1 MEKAVLDFFLYN
13 GNEYNT
19 PEFNA
24 IYGEDPP
31 SIYEVI
37 RIIDGVPLFL
47 EEHYT
52 RLNKSAAIL
61 GNEINMSFNSIKSNI
76 EKMIHLN
83 NVSNHNIKIVIN
95 NFVKNTNNN
104 YFFLI
109 KSNYPNEDLYS
120 QGIRTFLYDFMR
132 ENPNAKIIN
141 KGLREE
147 VDILLAKKNCY
158 EALLVNSLGEITE
171 GSRSNLFFIKEGKVY
186 TSPPGDVLLGITR
199 QRIIKL
205 CTENN
210 IDVVET
216 PIYSNSLNSYEA
228 AFISGTSPKVLPIA
242 NIDDLQY
249 STSNETLLKV
259 MNLYNKEIDN
269 YLKSHG

>member
-1 MEKAVLDFFLYN
+1 MGEAVLDFFLHN

-19 PEFNA
+19 LEFNA
-24 IYGEDPP
+24 IYGDNPP

-52 RLNKSAAIL
+52 RLKKSAAIL
-61 GNEINMSFNSIKSNI
+61 ENEINMSFNSIKISI
-76 EKMIHLN
+76 EKMVRIN

-95 NFVKNTNNN
+95 NFTKNTNNN
-104 YFFLI
+104 YFFFI

-120 QGIRTFLYDFMR
+120 QGIRTLLYNFMR

-141 KGLREE
+141 KSLRKE
-147 VDILLAKKNCY
+147 VDILLTKKNCY
-158 EALLVNSLGEITE
+158 EALLVNFLGEVTE

-186 TSPPGDVLLGITR
+186 TSPPGDVLMGITR
-199 QRIIKL
+199 QRIVKL

-210 IDVVET
+210 IKVIEA
-216 PIYSNSLNSYEA
+216 PIYSNSLDSYEA

-242 NIDDLQY
+242 SIDDLQY

-259 MNLYNKEIDN
+259 MEAYNNEIEN
-269 YLKSHG
+269 YLKLHK